1 MDYATLCNRVQE
13 TVENAFTAEQL
24 ALFCTQTEQKVYNAV
39 QLPALRK
46 NMTGATTAD
55 NPYLTV
61 PDDFLYVHSLAVIK
75 ADGSYEF
82 LLNKD
87 VNYIRAVYPFPG
99 SKGAPRV
106 YALFDGDTFML
117 GPTPDAAYQV
127 ELHFGYYPESIT
139 TAGTSWLAENFDSVL
154 LNGMLVEAAKFM
166 KAEEDIIKLYTGHFS
181 DALALLKQLGDGKLR
196 RDSYRS
202 GQVRAPV
209 N

>member
-1 MDYATLCNRVQE
+1 MDYATLCERVQE
-13 TVENAFTAEQL
+13 TVENTFTAEQL
-24 ALFCTQTEQKVYNAV
+24 ALFCTQTEQKVYNTV

-106 YALFDGDTFML
+106 YALFDGNTFML
-117 GPTPDAAYQV
+117 GPTPDVAYQV

>member
-1 MDYATLCNRVQE
+1 MDYATLCERVQE
-13 TVENAFTAEQL
+13 TVENTFTAEQL

-46 NMTGATTAD
+46 NMTGATTVD

-99 SKGAPRV
+99 SKGTPRV

>member
-1 MDYATLCNRVQE
+1 MDYATLCERVQE
-13 TVENAFTAEQL
+13 TVENTFTAEQL
-24 ALFCTQTEQKVYNAV
+24 ALFCMQTEQKVYNAV

-99 SKGAPRV
+99 SRGAPRV

>member
-1 MDYATLCNRVQE
+1 MDYATLCERVQE
-13 TVENAFTAEQL
+13 TVENTFTAEQL

-154 LNGMLVEAAKFM
+154 LNGMLIEAAKFM